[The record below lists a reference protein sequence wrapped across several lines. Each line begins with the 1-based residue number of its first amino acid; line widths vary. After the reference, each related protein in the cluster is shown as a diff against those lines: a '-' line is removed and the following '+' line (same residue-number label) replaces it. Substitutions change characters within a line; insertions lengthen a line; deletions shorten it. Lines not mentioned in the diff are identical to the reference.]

1 MTPFYFLYS
10 QGDLSNPLG
19 FGFDN
24 IQSNNPTGTIYA
36 EKNQNTA
43 TWSLSP
49 VSEVPGPVAGAGLP
63 GLILESGGL
72 PRSRDGVPSPL
83 SFVILLGCGGKRS
96 RRLCVPPDFG
106 PEPFA
111 VASNF
116 FGQS

>member
-43 TWSLSP
+43 TWSLSL
-49 VSEVPGPVAGAGLP
+49 VSEVPRPVAGCRT
-63 GLILESGGL
+63 
-72 PRSRDGVPSPL
+72 PRPDLGERWPSRLVATAAENRLNIPAQPHT
-83 SFVILLGCGGKRS
+83 
-96 RRLCVPPDFG
+96 RRCG
-106 PEPFA
+106 PEQVPNN
-111 VASNF
+111 SLLT
-116 FGQS
+116 GGS